1 MTMADDNQTQGN
13 EQPGAPPQAKNSDTP
28 GEPMIPKSRFDEV
41 NTRLRQLEAQ
51 LKAAADQQAA
61 AEAERLK
68 EQGAWKDLAEKR
80 AADLDAAQ
88 RELESLRLTMMRR
101 DVAAKVGLPS
111 ALIDRLVGS
120 TPEELEAK
128 QKAEEEA
135 AREAL
140 IQTKMRELA
149 ISELKKEGKLPQ
161 DYKMVKY

>member
-1 MTMADDNQTQGN
+1 MYKLLSDN
-13 EQPGAPPQAKNSDTP
+13 
-28 GEPMIPKSRFDEV
+28 
-41 NTRLRQLEAQ
+41 
-51 LKAAADQQAA
+51 AAI
-61 AEAERLK
+61 R
-68 EQGAWKDLAEKR
+68 
-80 AADLDAAQ
+80 
-88 RELESLRLTMMRR
+88 RLTDGACIPPDHANR
-101 DVAAKVGLPS
+101 DYREYLEWLSKGNTPEPAY
-111 ALIDRLVGS
+111 

>member
-1 MTMADDNQTQGN
+1 MYKLLSDN
-13 EQPGAPPQAKNSDTP
+13 
-28 GEPMIPKSRFDEV
+28 
-41 NTRLRQLEAQ
+41 
-51 LKAAADQQAA
+51 AAI
-61 AEAERLK
+61 R
-68 EQGAWKDLAEKR
+68 
-80 AADLDAAQ
+80 
-88 RELESLRLTMMRR
+88 RLTDGACIPPDHANR
-101 DVAAKVGLPS
+101 DYREYLEWLSKGNTPQPAY
-111 ALIDRLVGS
+111 

>member
-1 MTMADDNQTQGN
+1 MYKLLSDN
-13 EQPGAPPQAKNSDTP
+13 
-28 GEPMIPKSRFDEV
+28 
-41 NTRLRQLEAQ
+41 
-51 LKAAADQQAA
+51 AAI
-61 AEAERLK
+61 R
-68 EQGAWKDLAEKR
+68 
-80 AADLDAAQ
+80 
-88 RELESLRLTMMRR
+88 RLTDGAFIPPDHANR
-101 DVAAKVGLPS
+101 DYREYLEWLSKGNTPEPAY
-111 ALIDRLVGS
+111 

>member
-1 MTMADDNQTQGN
+1 MAYKLG
-13 EQPGAPPQAKNSDTP
+13 
-28 GEPMIPKSRFDEV
+28 RFGV
-41 NTRLRQLEAQ
+41 VLRLRDNAFIPECEGNVDWQEY
-51 LKAAADQQAA
+51 QA
-61 AEAERLK
+61 
-68 EQGAWKDLAEKR
+68 WLAEGNR
-80 AADLDAAQ
+80 PQPAY
-88 RELESLRLTMMRR
+88 
-101 DVAAKVGLPS
+101 
-111 ALIDRLVGS
+111 

>member
-1 MTMADDNQTQGN
+1 MYKISPTGFGYIRLADMACIPPDPNNRDYREYLEWLSKGN
-13 EQPGAPPQAKNSDTP
+13 RPQPAY
-28 GEPMIPKSRFDEV
+28 
-41 NTRLRQLEAQ
+41 
-51 LKAAADQQAA
+51 
-61 AEAERLK
+61 
-68 EQGAWKDLAEKR
+68 
-80 AADLDAAQ
+80 
-88 RELESLRLTMMRR
+88 
-101 DVAAKVGLPS
+101 
-111 ALIDRLVGS
+111 

>member
-1 MTMADDNQTQGN
+1 MAYKLSRYSGVIRLADMAYIPDCKDNTDWR
-13 EQPGAPPQAKNSDTP
+13 EYQA
-28 GEPMIPKSRFDEV
+28 
-41 NTRLRQLEAQ
+41 
-51 LKAAADQQAA
+51 
-61 AEAERLK
+61 
-68 EQGAWKDLAEKR
+68 WLAEGNR
-80 AADLDAAQ
+80 PQPAY
-88 RELESLRLTMMRR
+88 
-101 DVAAKVGLPS
+101 
-111 ALIDRLVGS
+111 